1 MKKIRFLFMIAFIFY
16 FIGHFLWSYN
26 IFFSS
31 KIINDVYV
39 NLPFGLFSIL
49 GLIASIQLYNFK
61 K

>member
-1 MKKIRFLFMIAFIFY
+1 MIAFICY
-16 FIGHFLWSYN
+16 FIGHLLWSYN

-31 KIINDVYV
+31 KVFNDLYV

>member
-1 MKKIRFLFMIAFIFY
+1 MIAFIFY

-31 KIINDVYV
+31 KVINEVYV